1 MVAMMATLQGDSLR
15 RLLFGIEGR
24 IGRRTWWLW
33 AVAMPLGMAIYFTV
47 LLRVAGVSPHG
58 AQGVVNLL
66 LVWPVVAV
74 SAKRWHDRNQS
85 AWWVLISLVPV
96 VGLVWAVIANG
107 LLRGDAQV
115 NRFGEPPAG

>member
-96 VGLVWAVIANG
+96 IGLVWALIANG